1 VFLIVLHTVSAEDGG
16 ALVHGPGPTTRL
28 HKALSARRAGLA
40 LCRPRPADKP
50 GQSGADADITA
61 VLLMK
66 DGSALRSSTVVGGT
80 RAVPMSHV
88 TFAGGMQEQKFVQYL
103 GNANSASVGLIGRFL
118 PLWPPATNKDLDHA
132 AAVWKEHSG
141 AAVGTPLPVSVLQVA
156 CPYLLL

>member
-1 VFLIVLHTVSAEDGG
+1 VEHLYT
-16 ALVHGPGPTTRL
+16 ALAQRPDYTKLCLLDELVWLFAGHGQ
-28 HKALSARRAGLA
+28 H
-40 LCRPRPADKP
+40 KP

-118 PLWPPATNKDLDHA
+118 PLWPPATNKDLDNA